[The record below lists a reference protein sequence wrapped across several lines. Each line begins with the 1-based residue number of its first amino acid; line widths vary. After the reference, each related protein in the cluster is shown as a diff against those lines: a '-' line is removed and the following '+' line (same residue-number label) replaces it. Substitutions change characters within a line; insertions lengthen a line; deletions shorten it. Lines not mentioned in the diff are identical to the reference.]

1 MSITIPTGS
10 YIIMNATT
18 HTYLNV
24 LNFQAVPGDIV
35 NSVGNRLGNDIWNVA
50 NTESCGVTIQSF
62 GTGAFL
68 SFDRSNK
75 SDTPA
80 GSVVTSHSIY
90 PWSLQQNTA
99 VPYSWNIVDKNT
111 RKALAVQNDSNANA
125 AQVLEVDNLNNPSR
139 AWLFIS
145 KEPIP
150 GTN

>member
-24 LNFQAVPGDIV
+24 LDFQAVPGDIV

-68 SFDRSNK
+68 SFDKSNK
-75 SDTPA
+75 IDTFA
-80 GSVVTSHSIY
+80 GSVVTSHFIY

-99 VPYSWNIVDKNT
+99 VPYAWTIVDKNT
-111 RKALAVQNDSNANA
+111 GKALAVHNDSIANA
-125 AQVLEVDNLNNPSR
+125 AQVIEVENFNHSSR
-139 AWLFIS
+139 AWLFIA

>member
-1 MSITIPTGS
+1 
-10 YIIMNATT
+10 MNATT

-24 LNFQAVPGDIV
+24 FNFQAVPGDIV

-50 NTESCGVTIQSF
+50 NTESCGMTIQSF

-68 SFDRSNK
+68 SFDQSNK

-90 PWSLQQNTA
+90 PWSLQQNTT

-111 RKALAVQNDSNANA
+111 GKALAVQNDSSANA
-125 AQVLEVDNLNNPSR
+125 AQVLEVDNINNPSR
-139 AWLFIS
+139 AWLFIA

>member
-18 HTYLNV
+18 RTYLNV
-24 LNFQAVPGDIV
+24 FFFQPVPADIV

-50 NTESCGVTIQSF
+50 NTELCGVTIQSF

-68 SFDRSNK
+68 SFDQSNK

-80 GSVVTSHSIY
+80 GSVVTSSSIY
-90 PWSLQQNTA
+90 PWSLQQNTS
-99 VPYSWNIVDKNT
+99 VPYAWNIVDNHT
-111 RKALAVQNDSNANA
+111 RKALAVHNDSTANA
-125 AQVLEVDNLNNPSR
+125 AQVLEVDNLNNPSQ
-139 AWLFIS
+139 AWLFIA
-145 KEPIP
+145 KEPVP